1 MLGKTKYLLSTQKC
15 EAVNKA
21 ISATVPRNLTFS
33 RNHDGL
39 TDAAIHAVNSGIG
52 AAILTECEQAG
63 AGLTHGTRVTRRLW
77 KMQREREMLK
87 LKKKSPATKAQRK
100 RKRKR
105 LYAMHAETTEKK
117 TNSYV
122 INASLIPE
130 HSYCTA

>member
-1 MLGKTKYLLSTQKC
+1 MLGKTKYLLFTQKC

-33 RNHDGL
+33 RKHDGPI
-39 TDAAIHAVNSGIG
+39 DAAIHTVNSGVG

-87 LKKKSPATKAQRK
+87 LQKTSPAAKAQRK
-100 RKRKR
+100 RKKKR
-105 LYAMHAETTEKK
+105 LYAMHAETTENK

-122 INASLIPE
+122 KNASLIPE